1 MSTKSELRRE
11 LLLELIKR
19 NGKMSLKEMIEAT
32 GSSEATVRRDLDI
45 LEKSELIIRTIG
57 GAVYEGTVTQVS
69 PEKSFADK
77 SLEFRREKER
87 IAEAAASFVKEG
99 EVVCLTGGTTAYFIA
114 RALKRMQGITVVT
127 NAVNIAMELADA
139 EGVQVVVIGGVM
151 RQKSYELIGP
161 LAESVIGNLNISL
174 MFLGVNGVTPQHG
187 FTTHSELE
195 ARVAQLLMDRS
206 SRIYA
211 VFDHSKFMK
220 SALFTIAPLSRADG
234 IVTDRKPDP
243 RLMRA
248 CEEAGLDVRWP
259 QENEIAEGR
268 PVKP

>member
-1 MSTKSELRRE
+1 VGGGRQRGMSTKGELRRE

-77 SLEFRREKER
+77 KLDFRKEKER
-87 IAEAAASFVKEG
+87 IAQIAATLVQEG
-99 EVVCLTGGTTAYFIA
+99 DVVCLTGGTTAYFIA
-114 RALKRMQGITVVT
+114 RALKRMSGITVVT

-139 EGVQVVVIGGVM
+139 DGVQVVVIGGVM
-151 RQKSYELIGP
+151 RPNSYELIGP
-161 LAESVIGNLNISL
+161 LAESVVGNLNISL
-174 MFLGVNGVTPQHG
+174 MFLGVNGVSPQHG

-195 ARVAQLLMDRS
+195 ARVAQLLIERS
-206 SRIYA
+206 SRVHA

-220 SALFTIAPLSRADG
+220 SALFTIVPLSRVDG
-234 IVTDRKPDP
+234 VVTDREPDP
-243 RLMRA
+243 RLARA
-248 CEEAGLDVRWP
+248 CEEAGLEVRWAK
-259 QENEIAEGR
+259 ENS
-268 PVKP
+268 

>member
-1 MSTKSELRRE
+1 MPGKGEQRRE
-11 LLLELIKR
+11 LLLELLKR
-19 NGKMSLKEMIEAT
+19 HGKLTIKEMIDAT

-57 GAVYEGTVTQVS
+57 GAIYEGTVTRVS

-77 SLEFRREKER
+77 SLEYRREKEL
-87 IAEAAASFVKEG
+87 IAETAASLVREDD
-99 EVVCLTGGTTAYFIA
+99 VVCLTGGTTAYFIA

-151 RQKSYELIGP
+151 RGKSYELIGP
-161 LAESVIGNLNISL
+161 LAESVVGQLNISL

-195 ARVAQLLMDRS
+195 ARVARLLMERS
-206 SRIYA
+206 ARVYA

-220 SALFTIAPLSRADG
+220 SALFTIAPLSAAHG
-234 IVTDRKPDP
+234 AVTDREPDP
-243 RLMRA
+243 RLLAA
-248 CEEAGLDVRWP
+248 CEAAGLEVLWP
-259 QENEIAEGR
+259 KEERR
-268 PVKP
+268 PLNP